1 MKSNLG
7 RETLITSETKDLVQ
21 QLQSKVSSK
30 QCRHDDECVLF
41 TGYKVSKSYYDSSKK
56 KQLKWLAKASKF
68 RRESFRKFIKK
79 SWLEEFTNLSVPTL
93 HNIKAT
99 KATHTYKSGHTELVV
114 RKYLRHEDIR
124 TTQLYIDLKNQK
136 YIERLASGQV
146 YNPLNNMGP
155 SSHNFPASTEL
166 SIQINEPTMRS
177 SAPNQHWRNRRR
189 RKAKGCLK

>member
-21 QLQSKVSSK
+21 QLRVKLAQSNVDMTMNACYLLDIKSLSLIMTLARRSSSSGWRRL
-30 QCRHDDECVLF
+30 QNFSENHSE
-41 TGYKVSKSYYDSSKK
+41 SSSKK
-56 KQLKWLAKASKF
+56 S
-68 RRESFRKFIKK
+68 R
-79 SWLEEFTNLSVPTL
+79 LEEFTNLSVPTL

-114 RKYLRHEDIR
+114 QKYLRHEDIR